1 MRKVSHKG
9 IFVLLALAFLVA
21 AAIVAVFPATAAQ
34 AYISTSDYYA
44 QWDKFGIKYA
54 DIKGASMETGLTTP
68 GNTVETT
75 PDTTTKDTI
84 LSSQTSLYAER
95 VSYYARLLDSKT
107 YAVPVSTPPSA
118 DKSVPAP
125 VETPAETPS
134 SPPPPADTS
143 DVASLSAAEQE
154 MLRLVNQERIKA
166 GLHTFVVDM
175 RLVRLARL
183 KSQDMYEN
191 NYFDHVSPTYGSPYE
206 MERDA
211 GIIARVM
218 GAENIAIAATV
229 ARAHELFMNS
239 EHHRANI
246 LDPRHDAIGIGIVTT
261 PYGVY
266 VTQLF
271 LGD

>member
-9 IFVLLALAFLVA
+9 FVLAALAFLAA
-21 AAIVAVFPATAAQ
+21 AAIGAVFPATAAQ

-68 GNTVETT
+68 ENRVGTT
-75 PDTTTKDTI
+75 PDTTVRNI
-84 LSSQTSLYAER
+84 LPPGQTSLYAKR
-95 VSYYARLLDSKT
+95 ASYYARLLESKS
-107 YAVPVSTPPSA
+107 YAGPVSTLPSA
-118 DKSVPAP
+118 DKSLPAP
-125 VETPAETPS
+125 VETPTNSLPSAETGD
-134 SPPPPADTS
+134 A
-143 DVASLSAAEQE
+143 ASLSAAEEE
-154 MLRLVNQERIKA
+154 MLLLVNQERIRA
-166 GLHTFVVDM
+166 GLHAFAVDM
-175 RLVRLARL
+175 RLVKLARL

-191 NYFDHVSPTYGSPYE
+191 NYFGHISPTYGSPYE

-229 ARAHELFMNS
+229 ARAHELLMNS

-246 LDPRHDAIGIGIVTT
+246 LEPRHDAIGIGIVTT